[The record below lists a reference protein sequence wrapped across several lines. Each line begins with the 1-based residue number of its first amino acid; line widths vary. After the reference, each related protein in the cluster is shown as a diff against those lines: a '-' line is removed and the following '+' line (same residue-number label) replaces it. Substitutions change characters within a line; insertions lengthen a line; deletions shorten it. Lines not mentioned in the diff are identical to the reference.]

1 MMHTILKYLPYV
13 LLFAVATMIVYGW
26 GLWRTM
32 RQGSDLAN
40 MLSSKGISKV
50 KKTLKKNGPMTRT
63 ALEPYVKDLTA
74 KQPFMQ
80 EQINVTDPR
89 QFLDSILP
97 YMVKQKM
104 ITEEKVNGKIV
115 YQQGLKTKR
124 ISARS
129 NDYSDRYPFC
139 LFIFFH
145 FFFLFT
151 PIYTD
156 LSHFSLTRPA
166 AWDTIIYGKNNT
178 TTSFR

>member
-40 MLSSKGISKV
+40 ML
-50 KKTLKKNGPMTRT
+50 
-63 ALEPYVKDLTA
+63 TA

-80 EQINVTDPR
+80 EQINVTNPR

-115 YQQGLKTKR
+115 YQIRK
-124 ISARS
+124 
-129 NDYSDRYPFC
+129 D
-139 LFIFFH
+139 
-145 FFFLFT
+145 
-151 PIYTD
+151 
-156 LSHFSLTRPA
+156 
-166 AWDTIIYGKNNT
+166 
-178 TTSFR
+178 

>member
-32 RQGSDLAN
+32 RQGSDL
-40 MLSSKGISKV
+40 
-50 KKTLKKNGPMTRT
+50 
-63 ALEPYVKDLTA
+63 TA

-80 EQINVTDPR
+80 EQINVTNPR

-115 YQQGLKTKR
+115 YQIRK
-124 ISARS
+124 
-129 NDYSDRYPFC
+129 D
-139 LFIFFH
+139 
-145 FFFLFT
+145 
-151 PIYTD
+151 
-156 LSHFSLTRPA
+156 
-166 AWDTIIYGKNNT
+166 
-178 TTSFR
+178 

>member
-80 EQINVTDPR
+80 EQINVTNPR

-115 YQQGLKTKR
+115 Y
-124 ISARS
+124 
-129 NDYSDRYPFC
+129 P
-139 LFIFFH
+139 